1 MDNTTVEINTNAK
14 NTKTTK
20 TDKPKVDLYQLVTD
34 KIMALLEKGV
44 APWRQTWS
52 SYGLARNYVSGK
64 TYNGINKIL
73 MNNTIHP
80 IPYFLSFKQAKAL
93 NGTIKKGAK
102 GEMVFYFNVFYKDAN
117 NKTISEE
124 QAKTLKATG
133 QDFKK
138 LSTLRY
144 FHVFNVADI
153 EGVEFNTPE
162 VELKENEQIER
173 CESIIK
179 DMPNRPEIQFNNAN
193 EAYYNALQDFINMP
207 DIKQFTNSAEYYT
220 TLFHEAIHST
230 GHKNRLNRKGITEP
244 NKFGSI
250 PYSMEELIAEMGA
263 AFLSAEAGINYGEIV
278 ENNAAYLQG
287 WLNKL
292 KEDKRFIF
300 KTAGRAQQAARYI
313 LGNNE

>member
-1 MDNTTVEINTNAK
+1 MDNTTVETNTNAK

-124 QAKTLKATG
+124 TAKVLKAAG
-133 QDFKK
+133 QEVKK
-138 LSTLRY
+138 RSTLRY
-144 FHVFNVADI
+144 FKVFNVAA
-153 EGVEFNTPE
+153 FSFPKTTPW
-162 VELKENEQIER
+162 LQSNSMAAGSP
-173 CESIIK
+173 SIK
-179 DMPNRPEIQFNNAN
+179 KRKSGRPPSS
-193 EAYYNALQDFINMP
+193 ALP
-207 DIKQFTNSAEYYT
+207 
-220 TLFHEAIHST
+220 
-230 GHKNRLNRKGITEP
+230 
-244 NKFGSI
+244 
-250 PYSMEELIAEMGA
+250 
-263 AFLSAEAGINYGEIV
+263 V
-278 ENNAAYLQG
+278 
-287 WLNKL
+287 
-292 KEDKRFIF
+292 
-300 KTAGRAQQAARYI
+300 
-313 LGNNE
+313 